1 MVPDDELEC
10 GAGCRPHLRCAG
22 RRSAGTPLPDLWL
35 SILLVPVSDVT
46 RILEAVERGDPTA
59 AEDLLP
65 LVYDELRRLA
75 AAKMANEPPGQT
87 LQPTALVHEAWLRLS
102 QESRTTWK
110 NREQFYAMAAEVM
123 RRILVDRARRRR
135 SRKHGGDL
143 ERVDL
148 DAVELPVPA
157 DDALV
162 LDVHEA
168 LEQLTAEDPEKAAV
182 VKLRFFVGLE
192 NSEVAALLG
201 VSEKTVQ
208 RHWAFAKAWL
218 FRAMRRGV

>member
-1 MVPDDELEC
+1 MSE
-10 GAGCRPHLRCAG
+10 
-22 RRSAGTPLPDLWL
+22 
-35 SILLVPVSDVT
+35 VT
-46 RILEAVERGDPTA
+46 RILETFERGDPKGA
-59 AEDLLP
+59 AELLP

-75 AAKMANEPPGQT
+75 AAKMANEAPGHT

-102 QESRTTWK
+102 QESRATWR

-168 LEQLTAEDPEKAAV
+168 LERLAAEDPEKAAV

>member
-1 MVPDDELEC
+1 MP
-10 GAGCRPHLRCAG
+10 G
-22 RRSAGTPLPDLWL
+22 
-35 SILLVPVSDVT
+35 DVT
-46 RILEAVERGDPTA
+46 RLLSAFDSGERTA
-59 AEDLLP
+59 ADELLP
-65 LVYDELRRLA
+65 LLYEELRRLA
-75 AAKMANEPPGQT
+75 AVKMAGEAPGQT

-135 SRKHGGDL
+135 SHKHGGDL

-148 DAVELPVPA
+148 DAVEMSTPV

-168 LEQLTAEDPEKAAV
+168 LEKLTTEDPEKARI

-192 NSEVAALLG
+192 NSEVAAMLG

-218 FRAMRRGV
+218 FRSMRRGG

>member
-1 MVPDDELEC
+1 
-10 GAGCRPHLRCAG
+10 
-22 RRSAGTPLPDLWL
+22 
-35 SILLVPVSDVT
+35 VSEVT

-59 AEDLLP
+59 AEELLP

-75 AAKMANEPPGQT
+75 AAKMANEVPGQT

-102 QESRTTWK
+102 KESRTTWK
-110 NREQFYAMAAEVM
+110 NHVQFYAVAAEVM
-123 RRILVDRARRRR
+123 RRLLVDRARSRR
-135 SRKHGGDL
+135 SRKHGGEL

-148 DAVELPVPA
+148 DAVELPEPA
-157 DDALV
+157 DEALV

-168 LEQLTAEDPEKAAV
+168 LEKLTAEDPEKAQV

-218 FRAMRRGV
+218 FRAMRPGG

>member
-1 MVPDDELEC
+1 MLATVDQFTTL
-10 GAGCRPHLRCAG
+10 AN
-22 RRSAGTPLPDLWL
+22 
-35 SILLVPVSDVT
+35 VSEVT
-46 RILEAVERGDPTA
+46 RILEQVQQGDPKA
-59 AEDLLP
+59 SDELLP

-75 AAKMANEPPGQT
+75 AHKMAHEAPGQT

-102 QESRTTWK
+102 QQSQSAWK
-110 NREQFYAMAAEVM
+110 NREQFYAIAAEIM

-135 SRKHGGDL
+135 SRKHGGEL

-148 DAVELPVPA
+148 DAVDLPFVGS
-157 DDALV
+157 DDLV
-162 LDVHEA
+162 LRVHDA
-168 LEQLTAEDPEKAAV
+168 LEQLTAEDPEKAEV

-192 NSEVAALLG
+192 HAEIATLLG

-218 FRAMRRGV
+218 ARLIEQGG

>member
-1 MVPDDELEC
+1 MP
-10 GAGCRPHLRCAG
+10 AGEEFA
-22 RRSAGTPLPDLWL
+22 
-35 SILLVPVSDVT
+35 LLVAVSEVT
-46 RILEAVERGDPTA
+46 RILEAVDRGDPKA
-59 AEDLLP
+59 AGDLLP

-75 AAKMANEPPGQT
+75 AVKMANEPPGQT

-102 QESRTTWK
+102 KESHATWK

-135 SRKHGGDL
+135 ARKHGGDL

-148 DAVELPVPA
+148 DAVEFSEPP
-157 DDALV
+157 DDELI
-162 LDVHEA
+162 LKVHEA
-168 LEQLTAEDPEKAAV
+168 LEQLTAEDSEKAEV
-182 VKLRFFVGLE
+182 VKMRFFVGLD

-218 FRAMRRGV
+218 FRAMQHKD

>member
-1 MVPDDELEC
+1 MSE
-10 GAGCRPHLRCAG
+10 
-22 RRSAGTPLPDLWL
+22 
-35 SILLVPVSDVT
+35 VT
-46 RILEAVERGDPTA
+46 RILETFEGGDPKAA
-59 AEDLLP
+59 AELLP

-75 AAKMANEPPGQT
+75 AAKMANEAPGHT

-102 QESRTTWK
+102 QQSRTTWK

-143 ERVDL
+143 ERVEL

-162 LDVHEA
+162 LDVHDA
-168 LEQLTAEDPEKAAV
+168 LERLAAEDPEKAAV

-218 FRAMRRGV
+218 FRAMRRNT

>member
-1 MVPDDELEC
+1 MIV
-10 GAGCRPHLRCAG
+10 
-22 RRSAGTPLPDLWL
+22 
-35 SILLVPVSDVT
+35 VSEVT
-46 RILEAVERGDPTA
+46 RILDTAGRGDPKAT
-59 AEDLLP
+59 EELLP

-75 AAKMANEPPGQT
+75 AIKMANEPPGQT
-87 LQPTALVHEAWLRLS
+87 LQPTALLHEAWLRLS

-143 ERVDL
+143 ERVEL
-148 DAVELPVPA
+148 DAVELPVPG

-168 LEQLTAEDPEKAAV
+168 LEKLTAEDPEKAQV
-182 VKLRFFVGLE
+182 VKLRFFVGLD
-192 NSEVAALLG
+192 NSEVATLLG
-201 VSEKTVQ
+201 VSEKTVR
-208 RHWAFAKAWL
+208 RHWTFAKAWL